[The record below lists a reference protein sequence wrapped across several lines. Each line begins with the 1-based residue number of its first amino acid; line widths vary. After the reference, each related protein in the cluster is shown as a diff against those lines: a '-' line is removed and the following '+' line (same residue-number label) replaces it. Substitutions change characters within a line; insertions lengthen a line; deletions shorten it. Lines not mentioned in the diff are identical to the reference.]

1 MVREAGAGVV
11 VPPDDV
17 ESISAALDGLVKRW
31 QAGALDGAPLEPALK
46 ERLSRRARTR
56 EIADLLESF
65 A

>member
-1 MVREAGAGVV
+1 VV

-17 ESISAALDGLVKRW
+17 DSISSGLDGLVKRW
-31 QAGALDGAPLEPALK
+31 RAGALDGAPLRPELR

-56 EIADLLESF
+56 ELADLLESL